1 MMQASSDDGTMKS
14 IVVNNDN
21 TVTITAQNS
30 DSYLYSKM
38 PCLDMS
44 SIYGGISMK
53 VKAPLGASF
62 TIQMG
67 SVDTCGSSN
76 FTTQSFTTRQ
86 LGWTFDG
93 TLKSFSF
100 PLSKFTDIDLTKVS
114 QIYLTALSWQI
125 TLGPMSFY
133 CGNTPSDYPVP
144 VHLVNAQS
152 QFQVATPAGTAG
164 TLLIDRFES
173 EDTNSLNQ
181 WHGCDEDC
189 VTATFAANQVT
200 LSTND
205 SDLAWY
211 SSLADKCAD
220 ISAYSQ
226 SYLHIAYSGS
236 NKFTISLQQ
245 ANAACNPSVA
255 PYTET

>member
-1 MMQASSDDGTMKS
+1 MPRPSLPLWRVMSAPPHESAEAARVPDAEIFGCDGLDSCDDARKSIISSVTSYRPKPTVLSECSDMLIDDWESQSRLTFLYYNSMMQASSDDGTMKS

-30 DSYLYSKM
+30 DSYLYSQM

-133 CGNTPSDYPVP
+133 CGQHPIGLSGTGTP
-144 VHLVNAQS
+144 
-152 QFQVATPAGTAG
+152 G
-164 TLLIDRFES
+164 
-173 EDTNSLNQ
+173 
-181 WHGCDEDC
+181 
-189 VTATFAANQVT
+189 
-200 LSTND
+200 
-205 SDLAWY
+205 
-211 SSLADKCAD
+211 
-220 ISAYSQ
+220 
-226 SYLHIAYSGS
+226 
-236 NKFTISLQQ
+236 
-245 ANAACNPSVA
+245 
-255 PYTET
+255 